1 MDLSLL
7 PLAMGPAALLV
18 HVAWMLDAPRREPW
32 RNVLR
37 YVIAGVVSSALAWLT
52 EGLATPLLVA
62 TDDPGTGWPLRLLIV
77 FVGIAM
83 VEEGWKY
90 FCLTRAAQ
98 GDHELDEPFD
108 WVVYAV
114 AVALGFAAVE
124 NVRVLWQGAGVGWV
138 RAWTAVPAHALDGTL
153 MGCRLAAAMR
163 AGPGR
168 GARQRWL
175 ALVEPALWHTA
186 YDHLLFQVRATPGP
200 VTGLF
205 VLWFAVVGAQ
215 WIVAARRVSVL
226 WKHAQGPPPILLPL
240 ESLSR
245 LRGKPEA
252 GPPAPPDD
260 DGRP

>member
-7 PLAMGPAALLV
+7 PLAIGPVALLV

-32 RNVLR
+32 RNVIR
-37 YVIAGVVSSALAWLT
+37 YVGAGAVAAALAWLA
-52 EGLATPLLVA
+52 EGLLQPLLA
-62 TDDPGTGWPLRLLIV
+62 TLEHPALGWTLRFALV
-77 FVGIAM
+77 FTGIAF
-83 VEEGWKY
+83 VEEACKY
-90 FCLTRAAQ
+90 FCLTRAAS

-175 ALVEPALWHTA
+175 ALIEPALWHAA

-200 VTGLF
+200 VTALF
-205 VLWFAVVGAQ
+205 MLWFAVVGAQ
-215 WIVAARRVSVL
+215 WIVAARRVRAL
-226 WKHAQGPPPILLPL
+226 WQHAQGAPPILLPL
-240 ESLSR
+240 GALAR
-245 LRGKPEA
+245 LRGKDQ
-252 GPPAPPDD
+252 PPRG
-260 DGRP
+260 DGSAD